1 MGEHLKIAKVA
12 PQILT
17 LLEKT
22 QRESEFFVRPWNVYS
37 ALLALYGIAT
47 GWTKDFE
54 EGRALCEKGLHFALQ
69 IDDLCSAGFAEVMYG
84 VLLVG
89 QGDAKNAMKHAQNGV
104 RLCEEG
110 QVLVILGTG
119 LAMLAE
125 AHRLLGE
132 LETARRHT
140 ERALKVGSD
149 SGLSIAWAQ
158 SYYSLSMTHLDSG
171 DLENARTCAEE
182 ALKLSQSNNEIW
194 VEGRAKVALGR
205 ILGKA
210 DLSQTDKAEEYILQ
224 GIKILDELQLKPFC
238 SEGYLYLGELYAD
251 TGQGDKALENL
262 RKAEAMFQE
271 MGMDHWLRR
280 TQGVLDGL
288 QS

>member
-1 MGEHLKIAKVA
+1 M
-12 PQILT
+12 
-17 LLEKT
+17 
-22 QRESEFFVRPWNVYS
+22 
-37 ALLALYGIAT
+37 
-47 GWTKDFE
+47 
-54 EGRALCEKGLHFALQ
+54 LCEKGLHFALQ
-69 IDDLCSAGFAEVMYG
+69 IDDLGSAGFAEVMYG
-84 VLLVG
+84 VLLVS
-89 QGDAKNAMKHAQNGV
+89 QGDAENAIKHAENGV
-104 RLCEEG
+104 KLCEEG
-110 QVLVILGTG
+110 QILVILGTG

-132 LETARRHT
+132 LGPAQKHA

-182 ALKLSQSNNEIW
+182 ALRLARSNNEIW
-194 VEGRAKVALGR
+194 VEGRARVALGR
-205 ILGKA
+205 ILGRS

-238 SEGYLYLGELYAD
+238 AEGYLYLGELYAD
-251 TGQGDKALENL
+251 SGQGDKVLGNV
-262 RKAEAMFQE
+262 RRGEAMFQE
-271 MGMDHWLRR
+271 MGMDYWLRR
-280 TQGVLDGL
+280 TQGILDRL